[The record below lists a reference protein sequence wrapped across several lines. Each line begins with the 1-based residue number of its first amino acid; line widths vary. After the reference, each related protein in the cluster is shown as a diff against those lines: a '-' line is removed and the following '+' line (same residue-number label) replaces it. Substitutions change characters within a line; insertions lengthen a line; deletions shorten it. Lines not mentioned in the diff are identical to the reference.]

1 MLSYETAILCI
12 TVSWKKNNGN
22 IGPLVGLY
30 RWPPAIILAT
40 HLMQYYTRNISI
52 ASNGVLV

>member
-40 HLMQYYTRNISI
+40 HLMQYYTRNT
-52 ASNGVLV
+52 NGVLV